1 MSGLGELDRPG
12 TPASPGAWDERSE
25 EWAPTGDPTGPA
37 DHPTGPADDPTVP
50 ADSPTVPLD
59 GPRGSVEGRPAVP
72 VDGRPAVP
80 AVPADDASGPRPPAT
95 RPKPSRRIAV
105 DPVKALM
112 HRHRELCARAVDAL
126 EIAAGLEAHGVTDR
140 TAARFRHRDVF
151 SLAEEMY
158 ARVPRDG
165 DPSGPTT
172 DTTGRPAGQDRDQAG
187 GRDRAFPPP
196 PAHEAGLRPRADWVL
211 LSLLS
216 LLPGLLCAATV
227 TGLRLTDGQAR
238 LGVAVGGTLAVAVG
252 LHAAL
257 RRGPL
262 SRSRPAA
269 HGTVVRTCWLLAYAA
284 LGDGLLRAALHG
296 GPDTPPTLAPDGSWP
311 LSLAPLLTLAL
322 ACAPAA
328 WCAHLLAAGARRRLT
343 VSRGLEEFAAS
354 ARPLLLGTFGLFLG
368 ALAGLTGLCA
378 ALLGEPPAYGRTLTL
393 GSLLFLAR
401 LLTVHRFTRA
411 PRLVLAAA
419 VGAQVLALAAVFAAR
434 LPHCPSL
441 SAPVETVADAWG
453 PAGVPALACGAAAL
467 VLLVHA
473 TRRLTRASA
482 HARPDAP

>member
-25 EWAPTGDPTGPA
+25 EWTLTDDPTSPVPVNG
-37 DHPTGPADDPTVP
+37 PTVP
-50 ADSPTVPLD
+50 ADGSTAPMDGSAVPMD
-59 GPRGSVEGRPAVP
+59 GPRGSLEGRPAVP
-72 VDGRPAVP
+72 VDGRP

-95 RPKPSRRIAV
+95 RPKPPRRSAV

-140 TAARFRHRDVF
+140 TATRFRHRDVF

-172 DTTGRPAGQDRDQAG
+172 DTTGRPTGQDRDRDRGRDG
-187 GRDRAFPPP
+187 GRYRAFPPP

-211 LSLLS
+211 LSLL
-216 LLPGLLCAATV
+216 PGLLCAVTV
-227 TGLRLTDGQAR
+227 AGLRLTEGQAR

-262 SRSRPAA
+262 SRPRPAA
-269 HGTVVRTCWLLAYAA
+269 HGTVVRTCWLLAYAV
-284 LGDGLLRAALHG
+284 LGDGLLRGALHG

-354 ARPLLLGTFGLFLG
+354 VRPLLLGTFGLFLG

-378 ALLGEPPAYGRTLTL
+378 VLLGEPPAYGRTLTL

-411 PRLVLAAA
+411 PRLVLTAA
-419 VGAQVLALAAVFAAR
+419 VGAQALALAAVFAAR

-441 SAPVETVADAWG
+441 SVPVETVADAWG

>member
-25 EWAPTGDPTGPA
+25 EWALTDDPAGPA
-37 DHPTGPADDPTVP
+37 GDPTVP
-50 ADSPTVPLD
+50 VDTPTVPVDGPTVPLD

-80 AVPADDASGPRPPAT
+80 ADDASGSRPPAT
-95 RPKPSRRIAV
+95 RPKPPRRSAV

-140 TAARFRHRDVF
+140 TATRFRHRDVF

-172 DTTGRPAGQDRDQAG
+172 DTTGRPTGQARDRDG

-196 PAHEAGLRPRADWVL
+196 PAHEARLRPRADWV
-211 LSLLS
+211 LLS

-262 SRSRPAA
+262 SRPRPAA
-269 HGTVVRTCWLLAYAA
+269 HGTVVRTCWLLAYAV
-284 LGDGLLRAALHG
+284 LGDGLLRGALHG

-354 ARPLLLGTFGLFLG
+354 VRPLLLGTFGLFLG

-378 ALLGEPPAYGRTLTL
+378 VLLGEPPAYGRTLTL

-419 VGAQVLALAAVFAAR
+419 VGAQALALAAVFAAR

-441 SAPVETVADAWG
+441 SVPVETVANAWG